1 METVLSPIAKR
12 RQREVLLDDS
22 RGCLSGCVGRRVDG
36 DLYNFVRDLCNFLKL
51 ALFQFIKL
59 DALVS
64 DVEGLHCSVIKR

>member
-22 RGCLSGCVGRRVDG
+22 RGCLSVFVGRRVGG

-64 DVEGLHCSVIKR
+64 DVEGLCIVL

>member
-12 RQREVLLDDS
+12 RQREVLLDD
-22 RGCLSGCVGRRVDG
+22 RGCLSGCVGRRVGG

-64 DVEGLHCSVIKR
+64 DVEGLCIVL

>member
-22 RGCLSGCVGRRVDG
+22 RGCLSGCVGRRVVG
-36 DLYNFVRDLCNFLKL
+36 NLYNFVRDLCNFLKL

-64 DVEGLHCSVIKR
+64 DVEGLCIVL

>member
-1 METVLSPIAKR
+1 METVLSPIAKG

-22 RGCLSGCVGRRVDG
+22 RGCLSGFVGRRVGG

-64 DVEGLHCSVIKR
+64 DVEGLCIVL

>member
-1 METVLSPIAKR
+1 METVLSPIAKG
-12 RQREVLLDDS
+12 RQREVLLDDF
-22 RGCLSGCVGRRVDG
+22 RGCLSGCVGRRVGG

-64 DVEGLHCSVIKR
+64 DVEGLCIVL